1 MVNVRGESAPFSK
14 AGVGVGW
21 ISEGWIKATLVV
33 LSCLCADTSS
43 SSQVTQLL
51 SLWVIRRTLLS
62 DDSRESST
70 VEPLGGVFV
79 KTSLRTAW
87 GLAAGWLVF

>member
-1 MVNVRGESAPFSK
+1 MVNVRGESAPFSQ

-21 ISEGWIKATLVV
+21 ISEGWTKATLVV

-51 SLWVIRRTLLS
+51 SLWVVRTLLS
-62 DDSRESST
+62 DDSLDSST
-70 VEPLGGVFV
+70 IEPLGGVFV
-79 KTSLRTAW
+79 KTSLRTVW
-87 GLAAGWLVF
+87 DLAAG